1 MGGFMQTI
9 PAAIFSIVIKRKAY
23 YGRLIMEADGI

>member
-1 MGGFMQTI
+1 MQTI